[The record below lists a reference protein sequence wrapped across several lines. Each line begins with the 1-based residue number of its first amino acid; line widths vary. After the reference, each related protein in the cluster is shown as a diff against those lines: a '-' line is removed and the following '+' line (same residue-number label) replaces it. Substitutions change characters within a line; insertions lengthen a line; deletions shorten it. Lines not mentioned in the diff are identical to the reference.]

1 MRYKQLPKNSD
12 YRLNVPALS
21 GGLRADTDA
30 TLIADDQLVDVNN
43 LRWKEGALRTRKA
56 LRAVGRAPIGYFDG
70 NADYA
75 LDTATENITP
85 HPFEIDG
92 ELCVVVIEQAGFAVD
107 NGAMVSSCRRL
118 HVITLNGVVKATY
131 TMQGQAPNVNI
142 IQPMVAIPC
151 DELVHGYPFL
161 VYHGKRVYKPD
172 DASASLILVSDD
184 MLYAPLVSAGGRSYL
199 YSTMNIVTDTPLVG
213 DGGVRCQAPNMLTR
227 RFRARYTG
235 GHEAGLYE
243 LYYLPLA
250 VSSTAA
256 VTVEGN
262 TAQGHFCITVS
273 PETDTPF
280 YLHDGEG
287 VVNYTAH
294 FSAEEGS
301 VRITP
306 PLPASTVSD
315 NIEIT
320 ATAATATEETVA
332 GATIATWFGGTSNRF
347 GGTRVFLAG
356 FADSPAKVMWSDVNN
371 PLYFPENN
379 YMFVGDMSQKVTA
392 LEKQED
398 MLVIFKERELYY
410 TTYVQGSIDKDAV
423 IEGTNVDVTVSQAY
437 FPLTQL
443 SPYIGCDCPYTIAAC
458 RNRLVWLNADG
469 RVYTLASV
477 YAYSERNVREIG
489 VPIYLR
495 LLSETTAEE
504 RRIASAADFDGCYC
518 LLIGSTMY
526 LFDYADSGF
535 VNITNYASGGKAAK
549 NIAWYRYTFDGFAH
563 GAWQRILSDGAH
575 KALVLSTCHSYMTGG
590 EMRCQNAF
598 VRVAYVFA
606 DADTDAYM
614 ALTSTAVGVVNA
626 SVTDSPITASFTTKA
641 YDFGDISAFKRIKAL
656 YLAAKG
662 YADVSFAADGEVQ
675 SPRRFIAH
683 TMSAHLV
690 MPMVKRC
697 QTLAVCVH
705 STTPLAV
712 RGMCL
717 HYQPFGTVR

>member
-1 MRYKQLPKNSD
+1 MRYKRLPKNSD

-30 TLIADDQLVDVNN
+30 TLIDDDQLADVKN

-56 LRAVGRAPIGYFDG
+56 LRAVGKAPIGYLDG
-70 NADYA
+70 NTDYA
-75 LDTATENITP
+75 MDTATENITP

-92 ELCVVVIEQAGFAVD
+92 EMCIVVIEQARYGATATRKVRVLTLDGVIKKEYDMASVSTAEWAIRSAV
-107 NGAMVSSCRRL
+107 V
-118 HVITLNGVVKATY
+118 
-131 TMQGQAPNVNI
+131 
-142 IQPMVAIPC
+142 IPC
-151 DELVHGYPFL
+151 DVLAYDAPFL
-161 VYHGKRVYKPD
+161 VYHGAYVLRPD
-172 DASASLILVSDD
+172 DTTGAMAFIDESK
-184 MLYAPLVSAGGRSYL
+184 LYAPLVMVNGKSYPL
-199 YSTMNIVTDTPLVG
+199 TASTASVFQGEAN
-213 DGGVRCQAPNMLTR
+213 GVMYEGLNMLTR
-227 RFRARYTG
+227 RYRARYTG
-235 GHEAGLYE
+235 GSDSGTFE
-243 LYYLPLA
+243 LYCLPRA
-250 VSSTAA
+250 FSGA

-262 TAQGHFCITVS
+262 TSQGHFKVTVNAG
-273 PETDTPF
+273 EGTVIN
-280 YLHDGEG
+280 LHDGSG
-287 VVNYTAH
+287 IKTYTATLDTTN
-294 FSAEEGS
+294 SR
-301 VRITP
+301 VQITP

-443 SPYIGCDCPYTIAAC
+443 SPYIGCDCPHTIAVC

-469 RVYTLASV
+469 RVYTLASA

-489 VPIYLR
+489 VPIYPR

-504 RRIASAADFDGCYC
+504 RRIASAADVDGCYC

-526 LFDYADSGF
+526 LFDYSDSGF
-535 VNITNYASGGKAAK
+535 VNITNYASGGKASR
-549 NIAWYRYTFDGFAH
+549 NIAWYRHTFGGFVH
-563 GAWQRILSDGAH
+563 GAWQRILSDSAH
-575 KALVLSTCHSYMTGG
+575 KALVLSTCHLYTTGG
-590 EMRCQNAF
+590 VMHCENAF
-598 VRVAYVFA
+598 VRVAYVFS
-606 DADTDAYM
+606 DSDTDAYM

-626 SVTDSPITASFTTKA
+626 SVTDTPITASFTTKA

-697 QTLAVCVH
+697 QTLAVCVQ
-705 STTPLAV
+705 SKTPLAV
-712 RGMCL
+712 RGMRI